1 MVYWIL
7 FRWQFN
13 KIIFVNIGGGIALT
27 FGSWAV
33 YAVENYLLSLRCVVQ
48 KLLLLLPG
56 EFEYKTKLDRE
67 VAGISVSSGVRENIL
82 EIAEKYGVD
91 PLNLRKIS

>member
-1 MVYWIL
+1 
-7 FRWQFN
+7 
-13 KIIFVNIGGGIALT
+13 
-27 FGSWAV
+27 
-33 YAVENYLLSLRCVVQ
+33 
-48 KLLLLLPG
+48 LPG

-91 PLNLRKIS
+91 PLNLRKIP